1 MRERR
6 GGRKNRKFGRNRA
19 KCQAYRLART
29 REANKLRRIL
39 RDARR
44 VRDPHAVS
52 VPDPY
57 PGLVGHA
64 ADGVLSDGA

>member
-19 KCQAYRLART
+19 KCQAYRLAGR
-29 REANKLRRIL
+29 REANKVRRIL

-44 VRDPHAVS
+44 AGDPHG
-52 VPDPY
+52 VP
-57 PGLVGHA
+57 VH
-64 ADGVLSDGA
+64 GA